1 MSALRSFL
9 NWAEDNRW
17 IWSALAVLAFWGLLS
32 VITNR
37 FSIASLS
44 GILLSASFLTVVGI
58 GQMFVVTTGR
68 GNIDLSIASVV
79 TLSAYL
85 ALLTVHGQ
93 DANLGWGIL
102 AAIALGLVVG
112 LFNSALVVGL
122 RVPAIISTLAT
133 GYVLATATLLSN
145 RAISGFA
152 VSPEFE
158 TGGRRPYRR
167 RAGYACCLLDA
178 RRPMRTA
185 ASFHRVRTDFGAVGQ
200 NRDGGEV
207 DWDPRESHRCF
218 DVRHFIGSRIANGTR
233 SSGAYVGGAFLEM
246 GQSYF
251 LQSVAAVVVGG
262 TLIFGGSASAIGVF
276 CASVLLIL
284 IRISHADH
292 ATAPRI
298 PRHGAGDCGD
308 TRSRPCWSRELKKS

>member
-152 VSPEFE
+152 VSSSLKQVAA
-158 TGGRRPYRR
+158 GRIEGVPVMLVVCLTLVVLCELLLRFTVFGRTSRR
-167 RAGYACCLLDA
+167 RRSEL
-178 RRPMRTA
+178 R
-185 ASFHRVRTDFGAVGQ
+185 
-200 NRDGGEV
+200 GGEF

-218 DVRHFIGSRIANGTR
+218 DVRHFIGSRIANGTCIGR
-233 SSGAYVGGAFLEM
+233 VCRGRVPGNGSVVLPPIGRGGRRWGHPDFRRFRLRDRR
-246 GQSYF
+246 
-251 LQSVAAVVVGG
+251 
-262 TLIFGGSASAIGVF
+262 
-276 CASVLLIL
+276 VLRQRFADSH
-284 IRISHADH
+284 RIS
-292 ATAPRI
+292 
-298 PRHGAGDCGD
+298 C
-308 TRSRPCWSRELKKS
+308 RSCNCPPDPKTWCRGLW